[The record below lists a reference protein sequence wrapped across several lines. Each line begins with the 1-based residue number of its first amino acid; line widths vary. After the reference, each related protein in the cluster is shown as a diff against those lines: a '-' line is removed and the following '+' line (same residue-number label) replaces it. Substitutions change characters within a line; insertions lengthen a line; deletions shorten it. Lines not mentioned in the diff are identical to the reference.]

1 MNNTSNKPLHPRF
14 WQADVSSSAF
24 ILGWF
29 SCGITSAVAC
39 KLAIDWWGNV
49 EPYYMDIDTAH
60 PDNERFI
67 SDCQN
72 WFGKKINRLKSS
84 KYIDQFDVIEKTGYV
99 NGTDG
104 ARCTLELKKNVRF
117 DFEERLKPDLFE
129 PDRPQYANQIH
140 GFEFDVKQIKRAID
154 YTMDFGY
161 TKPLFPLIEAKL
173 TKENCALMLLEAG
186 IKLPA
191 MYELGYSN
199 NNCIGCVKGGKGYWN
214 KIRIDFPETFERMAK
229 AERKAGYSC
238 IKNCFLDE
246 LNPNDG
252 YTPKPVVPSCG
263 VVCEE
268 ILPPDANMSLAK
280 RIYNG
285 ELSIYEATQH
295 YC

>member
-1 MNNTSNKPLHPRF
+1 MNETLDKPLRPRF

-49 EPYYMDIDTAH
+49 EPYYMEIDTAH

-67 SDCQN
+67 ADCEN
-72 WFGKKINRLKSS
+72 WFGKKINRIRSRE
-84 KYIDQFDVIEKTGYV
+84 YIDQFDVIAKTGYV

-104 ARCTLELKKNVRF
+104 ARCTKELKKNVRF
-117 DFEERLKPDLFE
+117 DFEERLKPDLFN
-129 PDRPQYANQIH
+129 PDRAQYSNQIH

-154 YTMDFGY
+154 YTIDYGY

-186 IKLPA
+186 IKLPV
-191 MYELGYSN
+191 MYQLGYSN

-238 IKNCFLDE
+238 IKDCFLDE

-252 YTPKPVVPSCG
+252 FTPKPIVPSCG
-263 VVCEE
+263 VVCED
-268 ILPPDANMSLAK
+268 ILAPDVNLSLAK
-280 RIYNG
+280 RVYRG
-285 ELSIYEATQH
+285 EMSIYEATQH